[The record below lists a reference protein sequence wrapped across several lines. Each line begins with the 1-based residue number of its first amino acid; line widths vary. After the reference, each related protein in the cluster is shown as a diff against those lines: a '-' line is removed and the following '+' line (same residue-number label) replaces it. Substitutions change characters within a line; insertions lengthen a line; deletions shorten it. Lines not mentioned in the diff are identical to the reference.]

1 MSVVDYA
8 GLKSLPI
15 HRNEERSPQSRFCRS
30 PFCAFLFQKPISIA
44 EGFNFAVFLGSSRRF
59 IGEARRRT

>member
-1 MSVVDYA
+1 MSIVDYA

-15 HRNEERSPQSRFCRS
+15 HRNEERSPRSRLCCS

-44 EGFNFAVFLGSSRRF
+44 EGVQFCSISRFFQEVHR
-59 IGEARRRT
+59 